1 MNILTKICVV
11 VLVVVNLFAS
21 AVFIAYANGS
31 ENLKQKCE
39 NLESARQAAEV
50 TAGNQM
56 VHASLLQTEKATL
69 QSQLVAVESGARE
82 KIDALNVQVG
92 KLETANSAQQ
102 INQQGI
108 LTQIAGL
115 RTDIQAME
123 VSRSETIKALAE
135 ANRAKEEVQKENTEL
150 QGKLAQIEADLRRQ
164 AGTIDVLRRDNANL
178 REQTERLSELVAKGG
193 GSSDV
198 GGGGGGNAAPV
209 ANVRGQVTAVQGDAV
224 SINVGS
230 AKGVREGMIMV
241 IHRKDLLVGYL
252 RIDEVDVDQ
261 AAGVIE
267 EKQADPQQGDAIFQ
281 KDV

>member
-1 MNILTKICVV
+1 LNILTKICVV

-39 NLESARQAAEV
+39 NLESAKQAAEV
-50 TAGNQM
+50 TAGNQLA
-56 VHASLLQTEKATL
+56 HASLLQAERAAL
-69 QSQLVAVESGARE
+69 QAALVSEQNSARE
-82 KIDALNVQVG
+82 KID
-92 KLETANSAQQ
+92 KLTADLDREKTANSAQQ

-135 ANRAKEEVQKENTEL
+135 ANKAKEEAQKEITEI
-150 QGKLAQIEADLRRQ
+150 QGKLAQSEADLRRQ
-164 AGTIDVLRRDNANL
+164 AGTIDVLRRDNASL
-178 REQTERLSELVAKGG
+178 REQTEKLSDLVARGG

-198 GGGGGGNAAPV
+198 SGGGRGTASV
-209 ANVRGQVTAVQGDAV
+209 ANIRGQVLAVEGDLL

-230 AKGVREGMIMV
+230 AKGVREGMVLLIS
-241 IHRKDLLVGYL
+241 RKDQLVGYL
-252 RIDEVDVDQ
+252 RIEEVEVDQ
-261 AAGVIE
+261 AAGVIQ
-267 EKQADPQQGDAIFQ
+267 EKQADPQQGDTVFQ
-281 KDV
+281 KDSI

>member
-39 NLESARQAAEV
+39 NLESAKQAAEV
-50 TAGNQM
+50 TAGNQLA
-56 VHASLLQTEKATL
+56 HASLLQAERAAL
-69 QSQLVAVESGARE
+69 QAALVSEQNSARE
-82 KIDALNVQVG
+82 KID
-92 KLETANSAQQ
+92 KLTADLDREKTANSAQQ

-135 ANRAKEEVQKENTEL
+135 ANKAKEEAQKEITEI
-150 QGKLAQIEADLRRQ
+150 QGKLAQSEADLRRQ

-178 REQTERLSELVAKGG
+178 REQTEKLSDLVARGG

-198 GGGGGGNAAPV
+198 SGGGRGTASV
-209 ANVRGQVTAVQGDAV
+209 ANIRGQVLAVEGDLL

-230 AKGVREGMIMV
+230 AKGVREGMVLLIS
-241 IHRKDLLVGYL
+241 RKDQLVGYL
-252 RIDEVDVDQ
+252 RIDEVEVDG
-261 AAGVIE
+261 AVGVIE
-267 EKQADPQQGDAIFQ
+267 EKQADPQQGDAVYQNDI
-281 KDV
+281 